1 MWCPNPLLL
10 AGEQLGSS
18 PQDRAFLQ
26 PLGLQVG
33 PGELCGPQKAVG
45 REHGRAG
52 LERAS
57 VALKEPVWLR
67 GALVLGLAVSLIS
80 QPDRNGNEQEVSV
93 IPGGR
98 DVSQRHTGCFAEG
111 AGAAMLGTTSSQ

>member
-1 MWCPNPLLL
+1 MSACGQLFTPETDPGSGSMWCPNPLLL

-18 PQDRAFLQ
+18 PQDRASLQ

-52 LERAS
+52 LESAS

-67 GALVLGLAVSLIS
+67 GALVLAAV
-80 QPDRNGNEQEVSV
+80 
-93 IPGGR
+93 
-98 DVSQRHTGCFAEG
+98 
-111 AGAAMLGTTSSQ
+111 